1 MKTFNRL
8 LRHLSSTGRAG
19 RRAFPPATLQAIETA
34 IAEGETRHRA
44 ELRLIIEPA
53 LDLQDV
59 LNGMSTRDR
68 ARELFAQ
75 YGVWDT
81 EENCGVLVY
90 INLADHQVEIVADR
104 GVGRVVPAAEWQHAC
119 RTMTSGFAR
128 GDYHGSTLAALSELN
143 ALLQRHYPD
152 DGSTRNQLADKP
164 VML

>member
-1 MKTFNRL
+1 MKTYKRL
-8 LRHLSSTGRAG
+8 LRHLTTTARAG
-19 RRAFPPATLQAIETA
+19 RRAFPPETLKAIEAA
-34 IAEGETRHRA
+34 ITEGEMRHRA

-59 LNGMSTRDR
+59 LNGLSCRDR

-104 GVGRVVPAAEWQHAC
+104 GVGRVVSPADWQHAC
-119 RTMTSGFAR
+119 RTMTAGFAR
-128 GDYHGSTLAALSELN
+128 GDFHGSVLAALGELN
-143 ALLQRHYPD
+143 ALLEQHYPD